1 MTTLNAITEDLL
13 ALDAILDDLG
23 GDVTGH
29 EDVVAGWIEEL
40 TGNLRAKA
48 ESYASLISEL
58 ENRAAYR
65 KGEATRLA
73 ERAKIDQR
81 KADWLRRMLRDAM
94 QASGDR
100 VIETDRYRLS
110 VQANGGKAPLDLHDV
125 VPTDWCKVEVVQTP
139 DKARIREALEAGED
153 LPFAA
158 LMERGT
164 RVVIR

>member
-1 MTTLNAITEDLL
+1 MNTLNSITDDLL
-13 ALDAILDDLG
+13 ALDAILDELG

-29 EDVVAGWIEEL
+29 EDVVAGWIKEL
-40 TGNLRAKA
+40 QFNLTSKA
-48 ESYASLISEL
+48 EGYAGLISEL
-58 ENRAAYR
+58 EQRADFR
-65 KGEATRLA
+65 KAEAKRLA
-73 ERAKIDQR
+73 DRARIDQQ
-81 KADWLRRMLRDAM
+81 KADWLRHMLRDAM
-94 QASGDR
+94 QASGNR

-139 DKARIREALEAGED
+139 DKVRIREALEAGED
-153 LPFAA
+153 LPFAT